1 MKKLLLKVRPGSAGA
16 AFATAILCLS
26 AGNAQALFAQG
37 CNCGAISAFHSQ
49 TRAHTTRATT
59 DAARDIVSALQKQ
72 SQQNSQ
78 YLDRQVEARKR
89 IADGEAQN
97 AALRLRDMFR
107 AEAEGRRFDPNPD
120 FCLLMDM
127 SDARPSG
134 ASAAATGRAIS
145 NSVAVW
151 NYGMRPAVKEGG
163 VRLSAW
169 LARERDELRNAG
181 GSADATTDWSWV
193 VRNPTAPILDADAA
207 RAAARLISNT
217 VNPVPPKPLTENDL
231 STPAGLSEAVWRRS
245 TQARNQAAAA
255 AVEAAMQLRIPKL
268 PSEPYRTMASRA
280 GYSRTIPETVSELQ
294 ALEIRVASYYSPDT
308 DVLVERHSKSERA
321 LLQDLI
327 DLQSIN
333 ARMRYLN
340 LELATR
346 LAVANAAML
355 GIMTDGIASNLRPH

>member
-1 MKKLLLKVRPGSAGA
+1 MKHLHPIVRPSAAGA
-16 AFATAILCLS
+16 AVAAAMLCLS
-26 AGNAQALFAQG
+26 AVNANALSARG
-37 CNCGAISAFHSQ
+37 CNCGAISAFHSES
-49 TRAHTTRATT
+49 RAHTTRATT
-59 DAARDIVSALQKQ
+59 AAAREIVSGLQKQ
-72 SQQNSQ
+72 AQQNSRH
-78 YLDRQVEARKR
+78 LDRQVEARKR
-89 IADGEAQN
+89 IADGESQN

-107 AEAEGRRFDPNPD
+107 AEAEGRSFDPNPD

-134 ASAAATGRAIS
+134 SSAAATGRAIS
-145 NSVAVW
+145 NSVADW
-151 NYGMRPAVKEGG
+151 NYGVGPTVKDGG

-169 LARERDELRNAG
+169 LAKERDELRNAG
-181 GSADATTDWSWV
+181 GSEDATTDWNWI
-193 VRNPTAPILDADAA
+193 VRDPTAPILDAEAA
-207 RAAARLISNT
+207 RAATRLISNT
-217 VNPVPPKPLTENDL
+217 VNPVPPKPLTDEEL
-231 STPAGLSEAVWRRS
+231 LTPAGLSEAVWRRS

-268 PSEPYRTMASRA
+268 PSEPYRTMASRTD
-280 GYSRTIPETVSELQ
+280 YSRTIPETVSELQ
-294 ALEIRVASYYSPDT
+294 ALEIRVASYFSPDT

-340 LELATR
+340 LELAAR